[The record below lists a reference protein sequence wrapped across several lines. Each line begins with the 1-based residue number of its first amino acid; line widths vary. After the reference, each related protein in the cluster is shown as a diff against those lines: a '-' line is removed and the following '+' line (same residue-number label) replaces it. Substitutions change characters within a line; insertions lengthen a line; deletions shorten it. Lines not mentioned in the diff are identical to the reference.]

1 MRKARVSRRRL
12 LVGAGT
18 TLAATAMVGDIPAG
32 QAQTGQAIS
41 AELVTQLAQYTGVPL
56 APERL
61 EPLAAQLR
69 DSLAV
74 LRAMRPEG
82 WDDLV
87 PASIFS
93 VPRGVAR

>member
-1 MRKARVSRRRL
+1 MRKARLSRRRL

-18 TLAATAMVGDIPAG
+18 TLAAAAVVGDPAAG
-32 QAQTGQAIS
+32 QAQVGPIS
-41 AELVTQLAQYTGVPL
+41 AELVTQLAQYTGVPP
-56 APERL
+56 APDRL
-61 EPLAAQLR
+61 EPLATQLR
-69 DSLAV
+69 DSLAA

-82 WDDLV
+82 WDEMV